1 MPPGGAGT
9 HQISVCPIDP
19 QCAMTHP
26 RVMSANSPSKI
37 TAQMVS
43 LWRDDSLRGVALAER
58 EDSSGWNLVFERS
71 AAFTDT
77 DRKAGE
83 DTYCITNE
91 AGVAIYGGVT
101 GWAIAGDD
109 LSLGFTEKAAGDL
122 GLATDLTIT
131 LTFAPDSIKALASAL
146 EHILAPKA

>member
-58 EDSSGWNLVFERS
+58 EDSS